1 MAYIGKSPANVGQL
15 TSEQEITASA
25 TQDVFVLDTA
35 IGRETDIIVS
45 INGVVQPAS
54 AYTLGGTDNKT
65 LTMSAGLAL
74 NDVLRVHHLGYKPT
88 TFIPGVNS
96 VDGSH
101 LKIGIPVVG
110 DVIYYNGT
118 DYIRLAKGTA
128 AQVLTMNGGATAPSW
143 ADAAEGGGP
152 ALGAGGANTI
162 IRTNLKTIS
171 ENLTFVGNEN
181 GMTAGPITVAD
192 GYTVTVT
199 SGSVWTIV

>member
-1 MAYIGKSPANVGQL
+1 M
-15 TSEQEITASA
+15 
-25 TQDVFVLDTA
+25 FVLDTA

-88 TFIPGVNS
+88 TFIPALNS

-101 LKIGIPVVG
+101 LKIGATPVRG
-110 DVIYYNGT
+110 DFIYYDGT

>member
-1 MAYIGKSPANVGQL
+1 MAYIGKSPAEVGQL

-25 TQDVFVLDTA
+25 AQVAFVLDTA

-143 ADAAEGGGP
+143 AAAAEGGGP

-181 GMTAGPITVAD
+181 GMTAGPITVANNTTI
-192 GYTVTVT
+192 TVTN
-199 SGSVWTIV
+199 GSTWTIV

>member
-25 TQDVFVLDTA
+25 AQVAFVLDTA

>member
-25 TQDVFVLDTA
+25 AQVAFVLDTA

-88 TFIPGVNS
+88 TFIPALNS

-101 LKIGIPVVG
+101 LKIGATPVRG
-110 DVIYYNGT
+110 DFIYYDGT
-118 DYIRLAKGTA
+118 DYVKIGAGTSGKA
-128 AQVLTMNGGATAPSW
+128 LLTGGTGGDPSW
-143 ADAAEGGGP
+143 GQ
-152 ALGAGGANTI
+152 AGGASFESGF
-162 IRTNLKTIS
+162 IRTNVKTNTASI
-171 ENLTFVGNEN
+171 TFTGNEN

-192 GYTVTVT
+192 GTTITVAN
-199 SGSVWTIV
+199 GSVWTIV

>member
-74 NDVLRVHHLGYKPT
+74 NDVLRVHHIGYKPT
-88 TFIPGVNS
+88 TFIPAVNS

-101 LKIGIPVVG
+101 LKIGTPVRG
-110 DVIYYNGT
+110 DFIYYDGT
-118 DYIRLAKGTA
+118 DYAK
-128 AQVLTMNGGATAPSW
+128 
-143 ADAAEGGGP
+143 
-152 ALGAGGANTI
+152 LGAGTSGQALITGGTSGNPSWGTAGGSSFESGF
-162 IRTNLKTIS
+162 IRTNVKTNTASI
-171 ENLTFVGNEN
+171 TFTGNEN
-181 GMTAGPITVAD
+181 GMTAGPITVANNTII
-192 GYTVTVT
+192 TVTD
-199 SGSVWTIV
+199 GSTWTIV

>member
-74 NDVLRVHHLGYKPT
+74 NDVLRVHHIGYKPT
-88 TFIPGVNS
+88 TFIPAVNS

-101 LKIGIPVVG
+101 LKIGATPVRG
-110 DVIYYNGT
+110 DFIYYDGT
-118 DYIRLAKGTA
+118 DYAK
-128 AQVLTMNGGATAPSW
+128 
-143 ADAAEGGGP
+143 
-152 ALGAGGANTI
+152 LGAGTSGQALITGGTSGNPSWGTAGGSSFESGF
-162 IRTNLKTIS
+162 IRTNLKTNTGNI
-171 ENLTFVGNEN
+171 TFTGNEN

-192 GYTVTVT
+192 GTTITVAN
-199 SGSVWTIV
+199 GSVWTIV

>member
-74 NDVLRVHHLGYKPT
+74 NDVLRVHHIGYKPT
-88 TFIPGVNS
+88 TFIPAVNS

-101 LKIGIPVVG
+101 LKIGTPVRG
-110 DVIYYNGT
+110 DFIYYDGT
-118 DYIRLAKGTA
+118 DYAK
-128 AQVLTMNGGATAPSW
+128 
-143 ADAAEGGGP
+143 
-152 ALGAGGANTI
+152 LGAGTSGQALITGGTSGNPSWGTAGGSSFESGF
-162 IRTNLKTIS
+162 IRTNLKTNTASI
-171 ENLTFVGNEN
+171 TFTGNEN
-181 GMTAGPITVAD
+181 GMTAGPITVANNTTI
-192 GYTVTVT
+192 TVTN
-199 SGSVWTIV
+199 GSTWTIV

>member
-25 TQDVFVLDTA
+25 AQVAFVLDTA

-74 NDVLRVHHLGYKPT
+74 NDVLRVHHIGYKPT
-88 TFIPGVNS
+88 TFIPAVNS

-101 LKIGIPVVG
+101 LKIGATPVRG
-110 DVIYYNGT
+110 DFIYYDGT
-118 DYIRLAKGTA
+118 DYAK
-128 AQVLTMNGGATAPSW
+128 
-143 ADAAEGGGP
+143 
-152 ALGAGGANTI
+152 LGAGTSGQALITGGTGGNPSWGTAGGSSFESGF
-162 IRTNLKTIS
+162 IRTNLKTNTGNI
-171 ENLTFVGNEN
+171 TFTGNEN

-192 GYTVTVT
+192 GTTITVAN
-199 SGSVWTIV
+199 GSVWTIV

>member
-25 TQDVFVLDTA
+25 AQVEFVLDTA

>member
-143 ADAAEGGGP
+143 AAAAEGGGP

>member
-25 TQDVFVLDTA
+25 AQVEFVLDTA

-143 ADAAEGGGP
+143 AAAAEGGGP